1 MKRRGLNKK
10 GAETSPLSVIIT
22 IIILAVVA
30 ITVIYFFTGG
40 FGQLT
45 SKFELLPS
53 DVEALA
59 QACGGY
65 ASAGFVIDYCAFR
78 DVKDDNYINCKYIYD
93 EYKDKYDFENI
104 DNCDTEIDG
113 VNPAVDFCNKNF
125 KANKIQK
132 IFVNGK
138 TCGGHGAT
146 GIVE

>member
-10 GAETSPLSVIIT
+10 GAETSPLSVIIA

-30 ITVIYFFTGG
+30 ITVLYFFTGG

-78 DVKDDNYINCKYIYD
+78 DVTDDNYINCKYIYD
-93 EYKDKYDFENI
+93 NYKDYEFENI
-104 DNCDTEIDG
+104 NDCDTEI
-113 VNPAVDFCNKNF
+113 PLASPEADFCNKNV
-125 KANKIQK
+125 KANKIDK
-132 IFVNGK
+132 VFVNGM
-138 TCGGHGAT
+138 TCSGHGAS
-146 GIVE
+146 GIID